1 MAMTPWEP
9 IDEFMDAT
17 FSGLMP
23 LRRAMNR
30 LLEESFIRPTIVQ
43 PFRQLFPLD
52 VRETE
57 NEYVID
63 ASIPGV
69 KPEEIRVTTAENI
82 LTIQASHKTEREE
95 KVEKAGKYVRREL
108 YEGEVSRTVRLPG
121 PVDADKI
128 AATYERGMLTL
139 HVPKAQAAKA
149 KQITVKV
156 KEPGKNSN

>member
-9 IDEFMDAT
+9 IDEFMDEALGG
-17 FSGLMP
+17 FMP

-30 LLEESFIRPTIVQ
+30 LLEDSFIRPTVAQ

-52 VRETE
+52 LRETD

-69 KPEEIRVTTAENI
+69 KPDEIQITTAENI
-82 LTIQASHKTEREE
+82 LTIRASHKSQREE
-95 KVEKAGKYVRREL
+95 KGEKAGKYVRREL

-121 PVDADKI
+121 PIDADKI
-128 AATYERGMLTL
+128 AATYERGMLTI

-149 KQITVKV
+149 KQITVQV
-156 KEPGKNSN
+156 KELDKPAK